1 MNWAWAIV
9 ITPQTTKR
17 MSSLPNSTMMISH
30 SALVYSTTFAVVQ
43 KYVNTRNNYTE
54 RQIPPALTDKYVY

>member
-1 MNWAWAIV
+1 
-9 ITPQTTKR
+9 
-17 MSSLPNSTMMISH
+17 MMISH